1 MYLMLPSQQLT
12 AYCYSTPVP
21 SFILLNKKLKVR
33 TCEKLQLNNINKVT
47 ALSFREITCLKLYF
61 NYKTTA
67 VVLRRNP

>member
-1 MYLMLPSQQLT
+1 MLPSQQLT
-12 AYCYSTPVP
+12 AYCYSSQVP